1 MTSDKQ
7 NASHL
12 ASKPFTPSLS
22 AAFHR
27 SSKSP
32 LTPKLA
38 TPSPGGHRTPRRV
51 AQSELPSSTATT
63 PSKDDHHHSP
73 AQFLSANV
81 TPRSNSRV
89 SRRDVPIGSPTS
101 IPSGTLSAP
110 QTPYSQSGGVTPGSQ
125 NGGTYRTERSPVR
138 TSAKLEPPRTSRART
153 LTAESLHSSRPVPS
167 SPDVSSGSKRFFH
180 ASDASRSSNSPDPE
194 PRAKPSG
201 KSSSSASFFYANGQE
216 DRPPEEEANATIAA
230 IGRRSGGPSRSVASS
245 RPPPVSASASASPR
259 FRSSRGAES
268 GRLSDNVLAQPVPPD
283 DPVETAS
290 HRQSAPANNVL
301 ERPPP
306 VPIRRHIK
314 SSSVDSGS
322 TSFSPREG
330 LRPSPILVSPSDP
343 QVPQI
348 DPSAAAT
355 ETIPS
360 SRPRIF
366 SNGSSGSAETH
377 ALASPIKSETPGQAN
392 NDPAANARVERK
404 IMDLEISNS
413 SLLAI
418 NRTLEREMRKQHGEL
433 RRFKRLS
440 RAGHFSVAPGRS
452 ASGPTTLSTTPE
464 AGEAVSSAIPSVQTP
479 DDLSDV
485 SDGDDEDSSDEGV
498 MSPGSLAEHDA
509 KHRVSDE
516 KHVFT
521 DIAKHQ
527 ELLLDSQKIN
537 QSLRRCLGWTEEL
550 IKEGQKAL
558 EYNVHVNDVELGG
571 RVLAP
576 EELLDIGESA
586 RGLLSSSSAA
596 SDFNKSDLSSTASSY
611 EFETDSVASTGTAT
625 DIA

>member
-7 NASHL
+7 TP
-12 ASKPFTPSLS
+12 KPFTPSLS

-38 TPSPGGHRTPRRV
+38 TPSPGGFRTPRRV
-51 AQSELPSSTATT
+51 PQPELPSSTATT
-63 PSKDDHHHSP
+63 PSKDDHHHTP

-81 TPRSNSRV
+81 TPRSTSRV
-89 SRRDVPIGSPTS
+89 SRRDVTVGSPTS
-101 IPSGTLSAP
+101 TPSGTLSAP
-110 QTPYSQSGGVTPGSQ
+110 QTPYSQPGGVAPGSQ
-125 NGGTYRTERSPVR
+125 NGGVHRTERSPVR
-138 TSAKLEPPRTSRART
+138 AGAKLEPPRTSRART
-153 LTAESLHSSRPVPS
+153 LTSETSRPVPLS
-167 SPDVSSGSKRFFH
+167 SDVSSGSRRFFH
-180 ASDASRSSNSPDPE
+180 ASDATRSSNSPDPE
-194 PRAKPSG
+194 PRTKPSG
-201 KSSSSASFFYANGQE
+201 KSSSPASFFYANGQE
-216 DRPPEEEANATIAA
+216 EHPPEEEASAA
-230 IGRRSGGPSRSVASS
+230 IATTKRRSGGQSRSVASS
-245 RPPPVSASASASPR
+245 RPPLSASASASASPR

-268 GRLSDNVLAQPVPPD
+268 GRLSDNVPGEPVPPD
-283 DPVETAS
+283 DTAEAAS
-290 HRQSAPANNVL
+290 HRQSVSVNNVL

-322 TSFSPREG
+322 TSISPREG
-330 LRPSPILVSPSDP
+330 LKPSPILISPSDP
-343 QVPQI
+343 QVPQV
-348 DPSAAAT
+348 DSSAATT
-355 ETIPS
+355 ESIPS

-366 SNGSSGSAETH
+366 SSGSSGSGETL
-377 ALASPIKSETPGQAN
+377 ASASPIKSETPGQAN
-392 NDPAANARVERK
+392 NDPAASARVGRK

-464 AGEAVSSAIPSVQTP
+464 SGEGVSSEIPSVQVP
-479 DDLSDV
+479 DDLSDI
-485 SDGDDEDSSDEGV
+485 SDEDDEDSSDEGV

-527 ELLLDSQKIN
+527 ELLLDSQKMN
-537 QSLRRCLGWTEEL
+537 QSLRKCLGWTEEL

-586 RGLLSSSSAA
+586 RGLLSSSSAT
-596 SDFNKSDLSSTASSY
+596 SDFNKSDISSTASSY
-611 EFETDSVASTGTAT
+611 DFETDSVASTSTAT
-625 DIA
+625 DTA